1 MGKKSDR
8 RERRIAAAQD
18 RDFMVNAATCWVYVA
33 TAMRYRDDAA
43 FAEAMRQEKRKS
55 LRAAQH
61 DRRPIHSL
69 DPSSTG

>member
-55 LRAAQH
+55 LRAAQLVASMIALANVPH
-61 DRRPIHSL
+61 P
-69 DPSSTG
+69 